1 MLLFYN
7 CIRHMHF
14 SICPEMM
21 IYFGESR
28 NACKKTLMLYNILQK
43 KYFLAYK
50 KTLVLYFTKKIF
62 SHPEL

>member
-1 MLLFYN
+1 
-7 CIRHMHF
+7 MHF

-43 KYFLAYK
+43 KYFRIQNFENDITILNQRYQYSCC
-50 KTLVLYFTKKIF
+50 LL
-62 SHPEL
+62 LG